1 MLELGLNVPRG
12 IIDGIFLK
20 SECLAR
26 TLQAVSKPLVNWVL
40 GAGLK
45 LRHD

>member
-1 MLELGLNVPRG
+1 MCMEFDFKDAGVG
-12 IIDGIFLK
+12 IKCSK